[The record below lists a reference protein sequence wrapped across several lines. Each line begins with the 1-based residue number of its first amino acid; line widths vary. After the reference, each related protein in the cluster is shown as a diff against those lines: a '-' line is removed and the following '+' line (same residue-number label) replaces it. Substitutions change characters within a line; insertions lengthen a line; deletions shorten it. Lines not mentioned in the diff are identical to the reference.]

1 MKSVYVL
8 LANSNR
14 RTNNLIEVAIRDAC
28 YEQVHIECL
37 TTNQLDEVL
46 HRGSSDE
53 VELIFLASDNLV
65 SGPPRHAS
73 HCSPADVSR
82 AIRALKKMRS
92 VCIMAVGVLPQDEPL
107 LLEAGADKVFGLL
120 LDRGDVR
127 TEVRRALNLL
137 EPVAEVEGGRWSLGA
152 GLLRGLQKLR
162 QV

>member
-1 MKSVYVL
+1 
-8 LANSNR
+8 
-14 RTNNLIEVAIRDAC
+14 
-28 YEQVHIECL
+28 
-37 TTNQLDEVL
+37 
-46 HRGSSDE
+46 
-53 VELIFLASDNLV
+53 
-65 SGPPRHAS
+65 
-73 HCSPADVSR
+73 
-82 AIRALKKMRS
+82 
-92 VCIMAVGVLPQDEPL
+92 L